1 MSSRSNCIATGR
13 GVVLCSHIVDKI
25 HKCSP
30 SELSYRWVLLTSF
43 PLVPHSPPNL
53 CVPTFSIRIYR
64 SCATP
69 LCLFRFNPHFP
80 VMHASKH
87 GLQRNARVTAVAAI
101 GGYFTNSTLAHW
113 QLFEREAFLVLR
125 LQPEFMLLTTGGW
138 SLPCRGLFRFTAGLV
153 RWERLMHAQRK
164 WKTKRAATT
173 AFRILQNNHGTFQFH
188 ATNFLRN

>member
-1 MSSRSNCIATGR
+1 MKFTCRRAQIATGR

-69 LCLFRFNPHFP
+69 LRFFRFNPHFP
-80 VMHASKH
+80 VMHAVKH
-87 GLQRNARVTAVAAI
+87 GLQRNARGTAIAAI

-138 SLPCRGLFRFTAGLV
+138 SLSCRGLFWSLLV
-153 RWERLMHAQRK
+153 WV
-164 WKTKRAATT
+164 
-173 AFRILQNNHGTFQFH
+173 GGGG
-188 ATNFLRN
+188 